1 MPTYPVSRQPSLAVF
16 RRSLLFDRAP
26 TRGRF
31 VASTG
36 TAMRRAVIHVLARL
50 TIAATCT
57 SSAAAFDAMHFS
69 RMTVATVAGA
79 HSLGRGGVSLA
90 RPGSISQ
97 RDVEFHGEPED
108 IGKQ

>member
-1 MPTYPVSRQPSLAVF
+1 MPTYPVSSQPSLTVL

-26 TRGRF
+26 TRWCF
-31 VASTG
+31 VASAG
-36 TAMRRAVIHVLARL
+36 TAMRRAAIHLLARL

-57 SSAAAFDAMHFS
+57 SSAAGFDAMHFS

-79 HSLGRGGVSLA
+79 HSLGHGRVSLA

-97 RDVEFHGEPED
+97 RDVEFHGEPAD